1 MNDLYSMISMA
12 SNKLRTNKNI
22 ISFYKINVRLI
33 ILKKKTHHSASIL
46 CSDLC
51 HLINVMLF
59 LEVFFFSFNINPIQ
73 WQWNPDNHPFHTQI
87 RPITTTSVS
96 ICQNNFPS
104 KEFNSYYASST
115 FSSVSFKI
123 SSYLLHATL
132 TPHEIHRNRT
142 DKAPISSNSLG
153 FCVKY

>member
-33 ILKKKTHHSASIL
+33 ILKKTHHSASIL

-51 HLINVMLF
+51 RLMNVLLF
-59 LEVFFFSFNINPIQ
+59 LVVFFFFSFNINRSH
-73 WQWNPDNHPFHTQI
+73 WQWNPDIHFIHKSDLSQPLLC
-87 RPITTTSVS
+87 S
-96 ICQNNFPS
+96 CQNNFPS
-104 KEFNSYYASST
+104 TEFNSYYASST

-123 SSYLLHATL
+123 SSYLLHST
-132 TPHEIHRNRT
+132 
-142 DKAPISSNSLG
+142 
-153 FCVKY
+153 

>member
-51 HLINVMLF
+51 HLMNVMLF
-59 LEVFFFSFNINPIQ
+59 LVVFFFLLTLIQFNGSEIQ
-73 WQWNPDNHPFHTQI
+73 TSISYTNQTNHNH
-87 RPITTTSVS
+87 
-96 ICQNNFPS
+96 
-104 KEFNSYYASST
+104 
-115 FSSVSFKI
+115 
-123 SSYLLHATL
+123 
-132 TPHEIHRNRT
+132 
-142 DKAPISSNSLG
+142 
-153 FCVKY
+153 FCVHMSE

>member
-33 ILKKKTHHSASIL
+33 ILKKKPHHSASIL

-73 WQWNPDNHPFHTQI
+73 WQWNPDIHFIHKSDQSQPLLCPYVRITFPQKSLILIMHPAHFLVCPLKYLHTSCM
-87 RPITTTSVS
+87 PHDTTWNP
-96 ICQNNFPS
+96 Q
-104 KEFNSYYASST
+104 KL
-115 FSSVSFKI
+115 K
-123 SSYLLHATL
+123 
-132 TPHEIHRNRT
+132 R
-142 DKAPISSNSLG
+142 
-153 FCVKY
+153 

>member
-59 LEVFFFSFNINPIQ
+59 LEVFFFF
-73 WQWNPDNHPFHTQI
+73 F
-87 RPITTTSVS
+87 
-96 ICQNNFPS
+96 
-104 KEFNSYYASST
+104 
-115 FSSVSFKI
+115 
-123 SSYLLHATL
+123 
-132 TPHEIHRNRT
+132 
-142 DKAPISSNSLG
+142 
-153 FCVKY
+153 

>member
-1 MNDLYSMISMA
+1 MICTA
-12 SNKLRTNKNI
+12 WYQWLLTNWEQTK
-22 ISFYKINVRLI
+22 ISFPFTKLMSDWSY
-33 ILKKKTHHSASIL
+33 KKKTHHSASIL

-115 FSSVSFKI
+115 FSSVSFTI
-123 SSYLLHATL
+123 SSYLLHATWHHMKS
-132 TPHEIHRNRT
+132 TEIEQIKHHSAVT
-142 DKAPISSNSLG
+142 
-153 FCVKY
+153 V

>member
-59 LEVFFFSFNINPIQ
+59 LEVFFFLLTLIQFNGSEIQ
-73 WQWNPDNHPFHTQI
+73 TIIHFIHKSDQSQPLLCPYVRITFPQKSLILIMHPAHFLVCPLKYLHTSCM
-87 RPITTTSVS
+87 PHDTT
-96 ICQNNFPS
+96 
-104 KEFNSYYASST
+104 
-115 FSSVSFKI
+115 
-123 SSYLLHATL
+123 
-132 TPHEIHRNRT
+132 
-142 DKAPISSNSLG
+142 
-153 FCVKY
+153 